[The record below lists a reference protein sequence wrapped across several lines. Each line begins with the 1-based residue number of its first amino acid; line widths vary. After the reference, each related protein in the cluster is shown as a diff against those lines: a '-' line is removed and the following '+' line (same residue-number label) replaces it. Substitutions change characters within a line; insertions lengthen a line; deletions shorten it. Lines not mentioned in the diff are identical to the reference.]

1 MNIRKATRED
11 LTRIAEME
19 VFNYRLHF
27 YPIFRSDWFYFEEL
41 QVPKVARRYESAL
54 DSLWVFDDG
63 VVKGFIQV
71 QNTEVKKLF
80 VEPALQG
87 QSVGAKLLEFAVA
100 ELDARWLWAL
110 EKNIRTIAFYQCH
123 GFRPTGEK
131 KLEEGTTEYL
141 IRMEREEI

>member
-1 MNIRKATRED
+1 MNIRKAKSED
-11 LTRIAEME
+11 LNRIAEME

-41 QVPKVARRYESAL
+41 QVPKVARRYESVL

-110 EKNIRTIAFYQCH
+110 EKNTRAIAFYQRH

-131 KLEEGTTEYL
+131 TFEAGTTEYL
-141 IRMEREEI
+141 IRMER